1 MTNDIILVF
10 LRILASGRYIISM
23 LFEPLLNHAA
33 RTPTDIAMLDESG
46 THTFEQLAAS
56 AAGMAVHLAQTTQRP
71 SVGLMLPAGAG
82 FAASFYGT
90 LLAGKS
96 VVPINF
102 LLSEREMAHMIADS
116 GIDTIVTIPQ
126 LRGKIKDDGVKV
138 VDLAEL
144 AGRAAGAA
152 PGELLAA
159 FQKRLPAPRPDDIA
173 VLMYTSG
180 TSGLPKGVELT
191 FGNLQSDV
199 DACIEHAQLQHKHKF
214 LGVIPL
220 FHSFGMTAMMLAP
233 VQLGSTVI
241 YMARFSAVGAVNA
254 VREHGVSLMFAVPSM
269 LAAIAH
275 LKSAVAEDFKT
286 IYAMITGGEPLPAR
300 LREIFQQRFGLTLL
314 EGYGL
319 TETSPV
325 VALNM
330 PWVHRAGSVGK
341 PVPGAEI
348 KIADESGDPLPRGQ
362 TGEVWLRGPMVMKGY
377 HNLPK
382 ETEAALTADGFF
394 KTGDLGMVDAEGFL
408 YITGRKKDLIIVA
421 GEKVAPREVE
431 EILVSHAGVA
441 EAAVVG
447 KQDAGRGEMVVAF
460 VIRRPGE
467 EASAE
472 ALRDLCRDQGLA
484 QWKIPREFYFPPD
497 LPRSPTGK
505 VLKRLLA
512 EQVNRAE

>member
-1 MTNDIILVF
+1 
-10 LRILASGRYIISM
+10 M
-23 LFEPLLNHAA
+23 LFEPLLDHAA
-33 RTPTDIAMLDESG
+33 RAPRDVAVHDESG
-46 THTFEQLAAS
+46 AHTFEHLAAS
-56 AAGMAVHLAQTTQRP
+56 AAGMAIHLAQTTQRP
-71 SVGLMLPAGAG
+71 SVGVMLPAGAG
-82 FAASFYGT
+82 FVASFYGT

-102 LLSEREMAHMIADS
+102 LLSEREIAHVIADG
-116 GIDTIVTIPQ
+116 GIDTIVTIGQ
-126 LRGKIKDDGVKV
+126 LKGKLKDGGINV
-138 VDLAEL
+138 VDP
-144 AGRAAGAA
+144 AGLVRRAAGAA
-152 PGELLAA
+152 RGELLAA
-159 FQKRLPAPRPDDIA
+159 VQKRLPAPKRDDMA
-173 VLMYTSG
+173 VLLYTSG

-199 DACIEHAQLQHKHKF
+199 DACIEHARLQQKHKF

-233 VQLGSTVI
+233 IQLGSTVI
-241 YMARFSAVGAVNA
+241 YMARFSPAGAVNA
-254 VREHGVSLMFAVPSM
+254 VREHEVSLMFAVPSM
-269 LAAIAH
+269 LAAMAH
-275 LKSAVAEDFKT
+275 LKSAAADDFKT
-286 IYAMITGGEPLPAR
+286 IYAMITGGEPLPAW
-300 LREIFQQRFGLTLL
+300 LRQIFQQRFGLTLF

-325 VALNM
+325 VSLNM
-330 PWVHRAGSVGK
+330 PWANRPGSAGK

-348 KIADESGDPLPRGQ
+348 KIVDESGNPLPPGQ
-362 TGEVWLRGPMVMKGY
+362 SGEVWLRGPMVMRAY
-377 HNLPK
+377 HNLPR

-394 KTGDLGMVDAEGFL
+394 KSGDLGMVDADGFL
-408 YITGRKKDLIIVA
+408 YITGRRKDLIIVA

-431 EILVSHAGVA
+431 EILASHAGVA

-447 KQDAGRGEMVVAF
+447 KKDAGRGEMVVAF

-472 ALRDLCRDQGLA
+472 ALRDLCRDRGLA

-505 VLKRLLA
+505 VLKRVLA
-512 EQVNRAE
+512 EQVNRAT